1 MSKDNEFDQRILEIL
16 RVDSRK
22 SFVDIGKE
30 LGLSESAIRRRIKN
44 LIDNGI
50 ISRFTIEENSSK
62 KTSAI
67 TLLSVSSTTDTNSV
81 ASKLQ
86 DIDGVKVIYEITGQY
101 DVAVIISAD
110 SINEINSSIDEIRRI
125 QGVSNTDTVIILR
138 TLTSLN
144 FTRKP
149 KRFIFYSK

>member
-16 RVDSRK
+16 RMDSRK

-44 LIDNGI
+44 LIDDGS
-50 ISRFTIEENSSK
+50 ISRFTIEENADK

-67 TLLSVSSTTDTNSV
+67 TLLSVGSTTDTNSV

-86 DIDGVKVIYEITGQY
+86 SITGVKVIYEITGQY
-101 DVAVIISAD
+101 DIVVIISAN
-110 SINEINSSIDEIRRI
+110 SINEINSSIDNIRRI
-125 QGVSNTDTVIILR
+125 EGVSDTDTVIILR
-138 TLTSLN
+138 TLT
-144 FTRKP
+144 
-149 KRFIFYSK
+149 

>member
-1 MSKDNEFDQRILEIL
+1 MSKDNEFDHRILEIL
-16 RVDSRK
+16 RMDSRK

-44 LIDNGI
+44 LIDYGS
-50 ISRFTIEENSSK
+50 ISRFTIEENTTG

-86 DIDGVKVIYEITGQY
+86 GTAGVKVIYEITGQY
-101 DVAVIISAD
+101 DIAVILSAN
-110 SINEINSSIDEIRRI
+110 SINEINSSIDDIRKI
-125 QGVSNTDTVIILR
+125 EGVSDTDTVIILR
-138 TLTSLN
+138 TLT
-144 FTRKP
+144 
-149 KRFIFYSK
+149 

>member
-50 ISRFTIEENSSK
+50 ISRFTIEENSRK

-86 DIDGVKVIYEITGQY
+86 DIDGVMVIYEITGQY

-138 TLTSLN
+138 TLT
-144 FTRKP
+144 
-149 KRFIFYSK
+149 

>member
-1 MSKDNEFDQRILEIL
+1 MSKDNELDQRILEIL

-86 DIDGVKVIYEITGQY
+86 DIDGVMVIYEITGQY

-138 TLTSLN
+138 TLT
-144 FTRKP
+144 
-149 KRFIFYSK
+149 

>member
-22 SFVDIGKE
+22 SFVEIGKE

-44 LIDNGI
+44 LIDDGS
-50 ISRFTIEENSSK
+50 ISRFTIEENSDK
-62 KTSAI
+62 ITSAI

-86 DIDGVKVIYEITGQY
+86 TIKGVKIIYEITGQY
-101 DVAVIISAD
+101 DIAVILSSD
-110 SINEINSSIDEIRRI
+110 SINEINSSIDDIRRI
-125 QGVSNTDTVIILR
+125 EGVSDTDTVIILR
-138 TLTSLN
+138 TLT
-144 FTRKP
+144 
-149 KRFIFYSK
+149 

>member
-1 MSKDNEFDQRILEIL
+1 
-16 RVDSRK
+16 
-22 SFVDIGKE
+22 
-30 LGLSESAIRRRIKN
+30 
-44 LIDNGI
+44 IDNGT

-86 DIDGVKVIYEITGQY
+86 DIVGVKVIYEITGQY
-101 DVAVIISAD
+101 DVAVILSAD

-138 TLTSLN
+138 TLT
-144 FTRKP
+144 
-149 KRFIFYSK
+149 

>member
-16 RVDSRK
+16 RMDSRK

-44 LIDNGI
+44 LIDDGL
-50 ISRFTIEENSSK
+50 ISRFTIEENADK

-67 TLLSVSSTTDTNSV
+67 TLLSVGSTTDTNSV

-86 DIDGVKVIYEITGQY
+86 SITAVKVIYEITGQY
-101 DVAVIISAD
+101 DIAVIISAN
-110 SINEINSSIDEIRRI
+110 SINEINRSIDDIRRI
-125 QGVSNTDTVIILR
+125 EGVSDTDTVIILR
-138 TLTSLN
+138 TLT
-144 FTRKP
+144 
-149 KRFIFYSK
+149 

>member
-16 RVDSRK
+16 RLDSRK

-50 ISRFTIEENSSK
+50 ISRFTIEENSRK

-86 DIDGVKVIYEITGQY
+86 DIVGVKVIYEITGQY
-101 DVAVIISAD
+101 DVAVIISAG

-138 TLTSLN
+138 TLT
-144 FTRKP
+144 
-149 KRFIFYSK
+149 

>member
-16 RVDSRK
+16 RLDSRK

-44 LIDNGI
+44 LIDNGT

-86 DIDGVKVIYEITGQY
+86 DIHGVKVIYEITGQY
-101 DVAVIISAD
+101 DVAVILSAD

-125 QGVSNTDTVIILR
+125 QGVSNTYTVIILR
-138 TLTSLN
+138 TLT
-144 FTRKP
+144 
-149 KRFIFYSK
+149 

>member
-1 MSKDNEFDQRILEIL
+1 MSKDNDFDQRILEIL

-22 SFVDIGKE
+22 SFVEIGKE

-44 LIDNGI
+44 LIDDGS
-50 ISRFTIEENSSK
+50 ISRFTIEENSDK

-86 DIDGVKVIYEITGQY
+86 NIKGVKIIYEITGQY
-101 DVAVIISAD
+101 DVAVILSSD
-110 SINEINSSIDEIRRI
+110 SINEINSSIDDIRRI
-125 QGVSNTDTVIILR
+125 EGVSDTDTVIILR
-138 TLTSLN
+138 TLT
-144 FTRKP
+144 
-149 KRFIFYSK
+149 

>member
-1 MSKDNEFDQRILEIL
+1 VSRRRGVISKDNELDQRILDIL
-16 RVDSRK
+16 RMDSRK

-44 LIDNGI
+44 LIYDGS
-50 ISRFTIEENSSK
+50 ISRFTIEEDTRK

-86 DIDGVKVIYEITGQY
+86 SIAGVKVIYEITGQY
-101 DVAVIISAD
+101 DIAVIISAS
-110 SINEINSSIDEIRRI
+110 SINEINNSIDDIRRI
-125 QGVSNTDTVIILR
+125 EGISDTDTVIILR
-138 TLTSLN
+138 TLT
-144 FTRKP
+144 
-149 KRFIFYSK
+149 

>member
-1 MSKDNEFDQRILEIL
+1 MR
-16 RVDSRK
+16 
-22 SFVDIGKE
+22 
-30 LGLSESAIRRRIKN
+30 
-44 LIDNGI
+44 
-50 ISRFTIEENSSK
+50 
-62 KTSAI
+62 I

-138 TLTSLN
+138 TLT
-144 FTRKP
+144 
-149 KRFIFYSK
+149 

>member
-1 MSKDNEFDQRILEIL
+1 MSKENEFDQRILEIL

-50 ISRFTIEENSSK
+50 ISRFTIEENSRK

-86 DIDGVKVIYEITGQY
+86 DIVGVKVIYEITGQY

-138 TLTSLN
+138 TLT
-144 FTRKP
+144 
-149 KRFIFYSK
+149 

>member
-16 RVDSRK
+16 RIDSRK

-44 LIDNGI
+44 LIDDGS
-50 ISRFTIEENSSK
+50 ISRFTIEENAGK

-67 TLLSVSSTTDTNSV
+67 TLLSVGSTTDTNSIS
-81 ASKLQ
+81 SKLQ
-86 DIDGVKVIYEITGQY
+86 SITGVKVIYEITGQY
-101 DVAVIISAD
+101 DIAVIISAN

-125 QGVSNTDTVIILR
+125 EGVSDTDTVIILR
-138 TLTSLN
+138 TLT
-144 FTRKP
+144 
-149 KRFIFYSK
+149 

>member
-1 MSKDNEFDQRILEIL
+1 MSRRRGVMSKDNELDQRILDIL
-16 RVDSRK
+16 RMDSRK

-44 LIDNGI
+44 LIDDGS
-50 ISRFTIEENSSK
+50 ISRFTIEEDARK

-86 DIDGVKVIYEITGQY
+86 SIAGIKVIYEITGQF
-101 DVAVIISAD
+101 DIAVIISAS
-110 SINEINSSIDEIRRI
+110 SINEINNSIDDIRRI
-125 QGVSNTDTVIILR
+125 EGISDTDTVIILR
-138 TLTSLN
+138 TLT
-144 FTRKP
+144 
-149 KRFIFYSK
+149 

>member
-22 SFVDIGKE
+22 SFVEIGKE

-44 LIDNGI
+44 LIDDGSI
-50 ISRFTIEENSSK
+50 CRFTIEENSDK

-67 TLLSVSSTTDTNSV
+67 TFLSVSSTTDTNSV

-86 DIDGVKVIYEITGQY
+86 TIKGVKIIYEITGQY
-101 DVAVIISAD
+101 DIAVILSSD
-110 SINEINSSIDEIRRI
+110 SINEINSSIDDIRRI
-125 QGVSNTDTVIILR
+125 EGVSDTDTVIILR
-138 TLTSLN
+138 TLT
-144 FTRKP
+144 
-149 KRFIFYSK
+149 

>member
-22 SFVDIGKE
+22 SFVEIGKE

-44 LIDNGI
+44 LIDDGL
-50 ISRFTIEENSSK
+50 ISRFTIEENSDK

-86 DIDGVKVIYEITGQY
+86 TIKGVKVIYEITGQY
-101 DVAVIISAD
+101 DIAVILSSD
-110 SINEINSSIDEIRRI
+110 SINEINSSIDDIRRI
-125 QGVSNTDTVIILR
+125 EGVSDTDTVIILR
-138 TLTSLN
+138 TLT
-144 FTRKP
+144 
-149 KRFIFYSK
+149 

>member
-16 RVDSRK
+16 RLDSRK

-44 LIDNGI
+44 LIDNGT
-50 ISRFTIEENSSK
+50 ISRFTIEENSIK

-86 DIDGVKVIYEITGQY
+86 DIHGVKVIYEITGQY
-101 DVAVIISAD
+101 DVAVILSAD

-138 TLTSLN
+138 TLT
-144 FTRKP
+144 
-149 KRFIFYSK
+149 

>member
-22 SFVDIGKE
+22 SFVEIGKE

-44 LIDNGI
+44 LIDDGS
-50 ISRFTIEENSSK
+50 ISRFTIEENSDK

-86 DIDGVKVIYEITGQY
+86 NIKGVKIIYEITGQY
-101 DVAVIISAD
+101 DIAVIISSD
-110 SINEINSSIDEIRRI
+110 SINEINSSIDDIRRI
-125 QGVSNTDTVIILR
+125 EGVSDTDTVIILR
-138 TLTSLN
+138 TLT
-144 FTRKP
+144 
-149 KRFIFYSK
+149 

>member
-16 RVDSRK
+16 RIDSRK

-44 LIDNGI
+44 LIDDGS
-50 ISRFTIEENSSK
+50 ISRFTIEENADK

-67 TLLSVSSTTDTNSV
+67 TLLSVGSTTDTNSV
-81 ASKLQ
+81 VSKLQ
-86 DIDGVKVIYEITGQY
+86 SITGVKVIYEITGQY
-101 DVAVIISAD
+101 DIAVIISAN

-125 QGVSNTDTVIILR
+125 EGVSDTDTVIILR
-138 TLTSLN
+138 TLT
-144 FTRKP
+144 
-149 KRFIFYSK
+149 

>member
-1 MSKDNEFDQRILEIL
+1 VKRRRGVMSKENEFDQRILEIL

-86 DIDGVKVIYEITGQY
+86 DIDGVMVIYEITGQY

-138 TLTSLN
+138 TLT
-144 FTRKP
+144 
-149 KRFIFYSK
+149 

>member
-1 MSKDNEFDQRILEIL
+1 MSKENEFDQRILEIL

-86 DIDGVKVIYEITGQY
+86 DIDGVMVIYEITGQY

-138 TLTSLN
+138 TLT
-144 FTRKP
+144 
-149 KRFIFYSK
+149 